1 MEVSHKV
8 AADGSPVGR
17 LYEQHGPALFAY
29 LSQQTESH
37 EAAEDVLVE
46 VFVAA
51 LEMERFVQMS
61 EKEQVSWLW
70 RVTRNKAVDA
80 YRRSRVRRGL
90 DLSLVA
96 DYIDDD
102 KERSPEL
109 ILLQREASALLQTYL
124 DRLPPGQRK
133 AIQLRF
139 AHGLRSS
146 EIATVMGKREGSVRP
161 LLARALNYLRTLYA
175 KEQEEEHL

>member
-1 MEVSHKV
+1 MELSPKV
-8 AADGSPVGR
+8 AMDGSPVGR

-29 LSQQTESH
+29 LSQQTGSR
-37 EAAEDVLVE
+37 EAAEDVLVD

-51 LEMERFVQMS
+51 LETERFVRMS

-80 YRRSRVRRGL
+80 YRRSLVRRGL

-96 DYIDDD
+96 DYIDD
-102 KERSPEL
+102 KECSPEL
-109 ILLQREASALLQTYL
+109 IMLQREASALLQTYL
-124 DRLPPGQRK
+124 DRLSPGQRK

-146 EIATVMGKREGSVRP
+146 EIATVMGKREGSVRS
-161 LLARALNYLRTLYA
+161 LLARALNFLRTLYE
-175 KEQEEEHL
+175 KEQEEAHI

>member
-1 MEVSHKV
+1 MELSHRV
-8 AADGSPVGR
+8 AADDSPLAQ

-29 LSQQTESH
+29 LSHQMGSREV
-37 EAAEDVLVE
+37 AEDVLVE

-51 LEMERFVQMS
+51 LETDRFVQMS

-70 RVTRNKAVDA
+70 RVARNKGVDA
-80 YRRSRVRRGL
+80 YRRSQVRRGL
-90 DLSLVA
+90 DLSVVA
-96 DYIDDD
+96 DYIDD

-109 ILLQREASALLQTYL
+109 VLLQREAFAHLHSYL
-124 DRLPPGQRK
+124 DRLTPGQRK

-146 EIATVMGKREGSVRP
+146 EIATVMGTHEGSVRS
-161 LLARALNYLRTLYA
+161 LLSRALNCLRTLYE
-175 KEQEEEHL
+175 KEQGEAQL

>member
-1 MEVSHKV
+1 MELSHKV
-8 AADGSPVGR
+8 ATDDSPVAR

-29 LSQQTESH
+29 LSHQVSSH

-46 VFVAA
+46 VFMAA
-51 LEMERFVQMS
+51 LETNRFVQMS

-80 YRRSRVRRGL
+80 FRRSQVRRGL
-90 DLSLVA
+90 DLSAAA
-96 DYIDDD
+96 DYVDD

-109 ILLQREASALLQTYL
+109 VVLQQEASALLHTYL
-124 DRLPPGQRK
+124 ERLSPGQRK

-146 EIATVMGKREGSVRP
+146 EIAAVMGKREGSVRA
-161 LLARALNYLRTLYA
+161 LLARALNFLRALYQ
-175 KEQEEEHL
+175 EQEEAQR

>member
-1 MEVSHKV
+1 MELSHKV

-29 LSQQTESH
+29 LSQQTGSH

-51 LEMERFVQMS
+51 LETERFVRMS

-80 YRRSRVRRGL
+80 YRRSQVRRGL

-96 DYIDDD
+96 DYIDD

-109 ILLQREASALLQTYL
+109 IMLQREASALLQTYL
-124 DRLPPGQRK
+124 DRLSPGQRK

-146 EIATVMGKREGSVRP
+146 EIATVMGKREGSVRS
-161 LLARALNYLRTLYA
+161 LMARALNFLRTLYE
-175 KEQEEEHL
+175 KEQEEAHL

>member
-1 MEVSHKV
+1 MELSPNV
-8 AADGSPVGR
+8 AADDSPVGR

-29 LSQQTESH
+29 LSQQTGSR
-37 EAAEDVLVE
+37 EAAEDVLVD

-51 LEMERFVQMS
+51 LETKRFVLMR

-80 YRRSRVRRGL
+80 YRRSQVRRGL

-96 DYIDDD
+96 DSLDD
-102 KERSPEL
+102 KEHSPEL
-109 ILLQREASALLQTYL
+109 LLLQREESALLQTYL
-124 DRLPPGQRK
+124 DRLSPSQRK

-139 AHGLRSS
+139 AYGLHSS
-146 EIATVMGKREGSVRP
+146 QIATVMGKREGSVRS
-161 LLARALNYLRTLYA
+161 LQARALNFLRTLYA
-175 KEQEEEHL
+175 KEQEEAQV

>member
-1 MEVSHKV
+1 MEPSHEV
-8 AADGSPVGR
+8 AADGTAVGY
-17 LYEQHGPALFAY
+17 LFEQHGSALFAY
-29 LSQQTESH
+29 LSQQTGSR

-51 LEMERFVQMS
+51 LETEKFVQMN

-80 YRRSRVRRGL
+80 YRRSQVRRGL
-90 DLSLVA
+90 DLSLMA
-96 DYIDDD
+96 DYIDD
-102 KERSPEL
+102 KECSPEL
-109 ILLQREASALLQTYL
+109 IMLQREASARLQAYL
-124 DRLPPGQRK
+124 DRLSPDQRK

-146 EIATVMGKREGSVRP
+146 EIATVMGKREGSVRS
-161 LLARALNYLRTLYA
+161 LLARALNFLRTLYE
-175 KEQEEEHL
+175 KEQEETQV

>member
-1 MEVSHKV
+1 MEASHQV

-17 LYEQHGPALFAY
+17 LFEQHGSALFAY
-29 LSQQTESH
+29 LSQQTGSREV
-37 EAAEDVLVE
+37 AEDVLGE

-51 LEMERFVQMS
+51 LETEKFVRMS

-70 RVTRNKAVDA
+70 RVARNKAVDT
-80 YRRSRVRRGL
+80 YRRSQVRRGL

-96 DYIDDD
+96 DYIDD

-109 ILLQREASALLQTYL
+109 IMMQREMAALLQAYL
-124 DRLPPGQRK
+124 DRLSPDQRR

-146 EIATVMGKREGSVRP
+146 EIAAVMGKREGSVRSI
-161 LLARALNYLRTLYA
+161 LARALNFLRTLYE
-175 KEQEEEHL
+175 KEREEAHL

>member
-1 MEVSHKV
+1 MELSHKV

-29 LSQQTESH
+29 LSQQTGSR

-46 VFVAA
+46 VFMAA
-51 LEMERFVQMS
+51 LETERFVRMS

-80 YRRSRVRRGL
+80 YRRSQVRRGL

-96 DYIDDD
+96 DYIDD

-109 ILLQREASALLQTYL
+109 IMLQREESTLLQTYL
-124 DRLPPGQRK
+124 DRLSPGQRR

-146 EIATVMGKREGSVRP
+146 EIATLMGKREGSVRS
-161 LLARALNYLRTLYA
+161 LMARALNFLRTLYD
-175 KEQEEEHL
+175 KEQEEAHL

>member
-1 MEVSHKV
+1 MEISHKI

-29 LSQQTESH
+29 LNQQTNSH
-37 EAAEDVLVE
+37 EVAEDVLVE

-51 LEMERFVQMS
+51 LEMERFGQMS

-80 YRRSRVRRGL
+80 YRRSQVRRGL

-96 DYIDDD
+96 DYIDD

-109 ILLQREASALLQTYL
+109 IMLQREASARLQTYL
-124 DRLPPGQRK
+124 DRLSPGQRK

-139 AHGLRSS
+139 AHALRSS
-146 EIATVMGKREGSVRP
+146 EIATVMGKREGSVRS
-161 LLARALNYLRTLYA
+161 LLARALNFLRTLY
-175 KEQEEEHL
+175 KEEHL

>member
-29 LSQQTESH
+29 LSQQTHSH

-51 LEMERFVQMS
+51 LEMESFVRMS

-80 YRRSRVRRGL
+80 YRRSQVRRGL
-90 DLSLVA
+90 DLSLVV
-96 DYIDDD
+96 DYIDDN
-102 KERSPEL
+102 ERSPER
-109 ILLQREASALLQTYL
+109 IMLQREAYALLQSYL
-124 DRLPPGQRK
+124 DRLSPGQRK

-146 EIATVMGKREGSVRP
+146 EIAAVMGKREGSVRS
-161 LLARALNYLRTLYA
+161 LLARALNFLRTLYE
-175 KEQEEEHL
+175 KEQEEKHL

>member
-1 MEVSHKV
+1 MELSHKV
-8 AADGSPVGR
+8 AADDSPVAR

-29 LSQQTESH
+29 LSHQMGSREV
-37 EAAEDVLVE
+37 AEDVLVE
-46 VFVAA
+46 AFVAA
-51 LEMERFVQMS
+51 LEMDRFVQMS

-70 RVTRNKAVDA
+70 RVAHNKGVDA
-80 YRRSRVRRGL
+80 YRRSQVRRGL
-90 DLSLVA
+90 DLSVVA
-96 DYIDDD
+96 HYIDD

-109 ILLQREASALLQTYL
+109 VILQREASALLHSYL

-146 EIATVMGKREGSVRP
+146 EIATIMGKREGSVRS
-161 LLARALNYLRTLYA
+161 LLARALNFLRTLYE
-175 KEQEEEHL
+175 KEQEEAQI

>member
-1 MEVSHKV
+1 MELSSKV
-8 AADGSPVGR
+8 AADDSPVSR

-29 LSQQTESH
+29 LSQQTRSR
-37 EAAEDVLVE
+37 EAAEDVLVD

-51 LEMERFVQMS
+51 LETERFVLMS

-80 YRRSRVRRGL
+80 YRRSQVRRGL

-96 DYIDDD
+96 DYIDD

-109 ILLQREASALLQTYL
+109 IVLQQEASALLQTYL
-124 DRLPPGQRK
+124 GRLSPGQRK
-133 AIQLRF
+133 AIHLRF

-146 EIATVMGKREGSVRP
+146 EIARVMGKREGSVRS
-161 LLARALNYLRTLYA
+161 LLARALNFLRTLYK
-175 KEQEEEHL
+175 KEQEEAHV

>member
-1 MEVSHKV
+1 MELSPKI
-8 AADGSPVGR
+8 AADGSLVGR

-29 LSQQTESH
+29 LSQQTGSP

-51 LEMERFVQMS
+51 LEMERFVLMG

-80 YRRSRVRRGL
+80 YRRSQVRRGL
-90 DLSLVA
+90 DLSVVA
-96 DYIDDD
+96 DYIDD

-109 ILLQREASALLQTYL
+109 IMLQREASARLQTYL
-124 DRLPPGQRK
+124 GQLSPDQRK

-146 EIATVMGKREGSVRP
+146 EIATMMGKREGSVRS
-161 LLARALNYLRTLYA
+161 LLARALNFLRTLYE
-175 KEQEEEHL
+175 KEQEEAHL